1 MKSKPSKLMLII
13 AFYLVLIILNSSV
26 FGIQNYS
33 LQLTKSEEN
42 ISQKSQSYEINSKKD
57 WISPSDKKPKPYSV
71 FESNWNFDEPKKWSE
86 FAEVDDDSAELMI
99 GINHAHANNDNE
111 LTNIIRKNNGKIV
124 DTISMGG
131 KIEAVVAD
139 IPLTSTSSFT
149 KEIKAVGISSYIEP
163 NFKFKA
169 NFIPNDPYWNQQ
181 WGPSKIGADLAW
193 DTQLGNSSI
202 LVAIIDTGVDW
213 NHSDLAANY
222 VPLGYDWVNNDTDP
236 MDDHGHG
243 THCAGIIAAT
253 LNNSVGIAG
262 LAQVRIMAE
271 KGLDNYG
278 EGNEADLA
286 KAIIHA
292 VDQGA
297 DILSNS
303 WGGYEESTL
312 LHDAVKYAY
321 EKGVLVIAAAGNNA
335 WDIKAFPAGYD
346 EVVAVT
352 ATDASDNPASFTN
365 FGDWVE
371 LAAPGVHIYSTVY
384 NDSYTYMSG
393 TSMACPHVSGVAA
406 LAWSQF
412 PNATRDWVRH
422 WLRYTADDLG
432 DPGFDVHFGYGRIN
446 AKKAVGK
453 PLDHDLLMLDLKAPR
468 YIEPGSVGNLSSTIF
483 NFGKRDEVNMTVQLL
498 ANGSIVDSVQVGFLA
513 SGASKTVDFSWN
525 PIVEGKYNITSYVL
539 PMLGEDNISNNW
551 KSAIVRVYQPKVA
564 LFQNVYPW
572 GHSSNEE
579 ALDMYDVPYV
589 TLSSENFELVNL
601 SQYIKVIITSDQNQ
615 AFYNAMNASRW
626 WFEDYVRN
634 GGVLEIHAADLGW
647 HGGQWIGVLPGG
659 LRWEFREAN
668 YVTIMNRTH
677 PIVNTPNFIRENDLN
692 WWSWSTHGYFSGF
705 PDTSCVVI
713 VEDYGRPAYLEFRYG
728 AGLILA
734 SGQTLEWAYYRGY
747 KLMLENSLLYPVNRY
762 EHELAVFLDVPVFLL
777 PGDASLLNATVI
789 NYGSKNE
796 TNVDLQILINGGV
809 VNHVVIPE
817 LVADASFTLSYFW
830 TPTIEGTHNITS
842 YTPSLPGES
851 VIVNNEVSEIANVR
865 HLKHVLF
872 EQTHGADN
880 IACYSMWITTLSE
893 RGFMTY
899 VHTSGEI
906 TFDKLDDYD
915 VLVIPQADIPYLPS
929 ELSAIQNFVLD
940 GGGLLVIGDNDPSIY
955 TDLTSFA
962 GITWAS
968 DKASGITTDI
978 TLHPVTAGVYSVY
991 LASPYSKMNVT
1002 SVAQDLVRH
1011 EKGGIMLAVSVQ
1023 SFGKVIGF
1031 ADENSLWDLG
1041 IRGGDNVRL
1050 AYNMIEWLATPMQY
1064 EHEIFMKLEAP
1075 THLLANISV
1084 SLNAT
1089 IYNRGLNNETNVQLF
1104 IFVNGSIA
1112 DSVMIPELLIGSA
1125 YTLRYQWTPTN
1136 AGTYNV
1142 TAYSPPKAGESNT
1155 INNAV
1160 SIMVRVAERAWLGD
1174 LDGDFDVDEDDL
1186 WYFCA
1191 GFINY
1196 YKTHVIDPKCDFD
1209 NDRDIDEDDLW
1220 IFCEAFIDYYKH

>member
-1 MKSKPSKLMLII
+1 MAFCLLLIAI
-13 AFYLVLIILNSSV
+13 NSSV
-26 FGIQNYS
+26 FGIPNYFF
-33 LQLTKSEEN
+33 QLKKSEEN
-42 ISQKSQSYEINSKKD
+42 IFQKSKSYEFDSKKD
-57 WISPSDKKPKPYSV
+57 WFTPCDEKPKPYSV
-71 FESNWNFDEPKKWSE
+71 FKTNWNFNEPKKWSE
-86 FAEVDDDSAELMI
+86 FAEVDDDSAELVI
-99 GINHAHANNDNE
+99 GINHTHANNHNE

-124 DTISMGG
+124 DTISMDG

-139 IPLTSTSSFT
+139 IPLTSTFSFT
-149 KEIKAVGISSYIEP
+149 KEINAVDISTYIEP
-163 NFKFKA
+163 NLKFKA
-169 NFIPNDPYWNQQ
+169 NFVPNDPYWNQQ

-193 DTQLGNSSI
+193 DTQLGSSSV
-202 LVAIIDTGVDW
+202 LVAVIDTGVVW
-213 NHSDLAANY
+213 NHPDLAANY

-253 LNNSVGIAG
+253 LNDSVGIAG

-271 KGLDNYG
+271 KGLDKYG

-303 WGGYEESTL
+303 WGGYEESAL

-346 EVVAVT
+346 EVIAVT

-432 DPGFDVHFGYGRIN
+432 SPGFDVHFGYGRIN
-446 AKKAVGK
+446 AKKAVGN
-453 PLDHDLLMLDLKAPR
+453 PLDHDLLILDLEAPR
-468 YIEPGSVGNLSSTIF
+468 YVEPESVGNLSSTIF
-483 NFGKRDEVNMTVQLL
+483 NFGKRNEVNITVQLL
-498 ANGSIVDSVQVGFLA
+498 ANGSIVESVQVDFLA
-513 SGASKTVDFSWN
+513 SGVSKTVNSSWN
-525 PIVEGKYNITSYVL
+525 PIVEGKYNITSYVV
-539 PMLGEDNISNNW
+539 PVLGEDNISNNW
-551 KSAIVRVYQPKVA
+551 KSKIVRVYRPKVA

-589 TLSSENFELVNL
+589 TLSSKDFGLVNL
-601 SQYIKVIITSDQNQ
+601 SQYIKVIITSDQDQ
-615 AFYNAMNASRW
+615 AFYNAMNVSRW

-647 HGGQWIGVLPGG
+647 HGGQWVGVLPGG
-659 LRWEFREAN
+659 LRWEAHEAN
-668 YVTIMNRTH
+668 YVTIVNRTH
-677 PIVNTPNFIRENDLN
+677 PVVNTPNFIRENELN
-692 WWSWSTHGYFSGF
+692 WWSWSAHGYFSGY
-705 PDTSCVVI
+705 PANSCVVI
-713 VEDYGRPAYLEFRYG
+713 VGDYGRPAYLEFRYG
-728 AGLILA
+728 AGLIVA

-747 KLMLENSLLYPVNRY
+747 TLMLENSLLYPVYKY
-762 EHELAVFLDVPVFLL
+762 EHELAVFLDAPVFLL
-777 PGDASLLNATVI
+777 PGDSSLLNATVI
-789 NYGSKNE
+789 NYGSRNE
-796 TNVDLQILINGGV
+796 TNVDLHVLINGSV
-809 VNHVVIPE
+809 VNHIIIPE
-817 LVADASFTLSYFW
+817 LVRDASFTLRYFW
-830 TPTIEGTHNITS
+830 TPTTEGTYNITS
-842 YTPSLPGES
+842 YTPPLSREN
-851 VIVNNEVSEIANVR
+851 VVVNNEVSEIVNVR
-865 HLKHVLF
+865 HFKHVLF
-872 EQTHGADN
+872 DQTHGADN

-899 VHTSGEI
+899 VQTSGEI
-906 TFDKLDDYD
+906 TFDKLDNYD
-915 VLVIPQADIPYLPS
+915 VFVIPQADIPYLPS
-929 ELSAIQNFVLD
+929 ELSAIQNFVFD
-940 GGGLLVIGDNDPSIY
+940 GGGLLIIGDNYPSIY

-962 GITWAS
+962 GITWTS
-968 DKASGITTDI
+968 GKASGITTDI
-978 TLHPVTAGVYSVY
+978 SPHAVTAGVYSVY
-991 LASPYSKMNVT
+991 LASPYAKMNVT
-1002 SVAQDLVRH
+1002 GVAQDLVRH

-1031 ADENSLWDLG
+1031 ADENSLWDLS
-1041 IRGGDNVRL
+1041 IRGGDNLRL
-1050 AYNMIEWLATPMQY
+1050 ACNMIEWLATPVQY
-1064 EHEIFMKLEAP
+1064 EHEIFVKLEAP
-1075 THLLANISV
+1075 IHLLVNISV

-1089 IYNRGLNNETNVQLF
+1089 VCNRGLNNETNLQLF
-1104 IFVNGSIA
+1104 ILINGSVA
-1112 DSVMIPELLIGSA
+1112 DSVMIPELLVGSA
-1125 YTLRYQWTPTN
+1125 YTLRYQWTPTIP
-1136 AGTYNV
+1136 GIYNV
-1142 TAYSPPKAGESNT
+1142 TAYSPPKVGESNT
-1155 INNAV
+1155 VNNAV
-1160 SIMVRVAERAWLGD
+1160 SRTVHVGEGAWLGD

-1186 WYFCA
+1186 WYLCA

-1196 YKTHVIDPKCDFD
+1196 YQTHVKDPKCDFD
-1209 NDRDIDEDDLW
+1209 NDCDIDEDDLW
-1220 IFCEAFIDYYKH
+1220 VFCSAFIQYYTAQ